1 MSWPSLPLRALTW
14 GTQELKGAQCLP
26 LHCCPLCNLLP
37 IPWLVTMAL
46 ALPRCS
52 SRAHPSSHRARELSS
67 QQGNTH
73 LSCPAQSQ
81 GAEESEDLNLGPY
94 SATVRPQA
102 SHVPSLGQVSRMVE
116 HFPAGS
122 VSGVFM
128 LADNIASSGKAL
140 WCHQK
145 SSDSGVQMRSF
156 KSCLSSI
163 P

>member
-1 MSWPSLPLRALTW
+1 MPPSPLLST
-14 GTQELKGAQCLP
+14 LYP
-26 LHCCPLCNLLP
+26 LP

-52 SRAHPSSHRARELSS
+52 SRAHQSRHRARELSS
-67 QQGNTH
+67 QGSAH

-81 GAEESEDLNLGPY
+81 GAEESEDLNLDPY
-94 SATVRPQA
+94 SATVQPQA
-102 SHVPSLGQVSRMVE
+102 SHFPSLGQVSKMVE

-128 LADNIASSGKAL
+128 LADNIASSEKAL

-145 SSDSGVQMRSF
+145 SSDSGPGEKFQILPLIHPLSTYYVPRTVQ
-156 KSCLSSI
+156 KGWKY
-163 P
+163 